1 MIYHLIIN
9 KMQTCIGIKQCGVRC
24 SVVVFDEGRRCG
36 VHQNTLNNLGPN
48 TTRRRE
54 LKYIHDRN
62 VKLLSGQ
69 YHDLGAAVYERRQTQ
84 EVLRYQQALLELNTL
99 IAQETEANGD
109 VDHDLEARN
118 RANNR
123 RRQAHDARADRL
135 RQRHQMEAI
144 RRQQF
149 LQENAHVIAEVANAI
164 AAGDDPERQLRAIA
178 LDRQNVH
185 TTEVV
190 TKVKEVISK
199 VLKIVVPPEY
209 ETETLKTSGEI
220 ILECKLSKR
229 AAWQMMA
236 KYCGDEEIY
245 DMGPGIYAKV
255 LNSVWQFIK
264 ASPDAEDLKKIL
276 SAEMED
282 NVGMCAQGNLSRL
295 CNILSGYIEGIDVDV
310 KSTNQILGERL
321 SALLE
326 EEDVNK
332 RIEQAGMILRAL
344 RVPDDQWVIWT
355 QPLIEA

>member
-1 MIYHLIIN
+1 MLSRQYH
-9 KMQTCIGIKQCGVRC
+9 
-24 SVVVFDEGRRCG
+24 E
-36 VHQNTLNNLGPN
+36 LGEAVY
-48 TTRRRE
+48 RRRQ
-54 LKYIHDRN
+54 
-62 VKLLSGQ
+62 S
-69 YHDLGAAVYERRQTQ
+69 Q
-84 EVLRYQQALLELNTL
+84 EILRYQQSLLDLNIL

-109 VDHDLEARN
+109 IDRDVLAQTRALE
-118 RANNR
+118 
-123 RRQAHDARADRL
+123 RRQQARVARADRW
-135 RQRHQMEAI
+135 RQRHQMEAV
-144 RRQQF
+144 RRDRF
-149 LQENAHVIAEVANAI
+149 LQENVHVIAEVANAV
-164 AAGDDPERQLRAIA
+164 AAGNDPERQLRAIA

-310 KSTNQILGERL
+310 KSTNEILGERL

-326 EEDVNK
+326 EEDINK
-332 RIEQAGMILRAL
+332 RIEQAGTILRAL